1 MTQNRTTAPA
11 TFLLRQCKF
20 KNIFSAVRE
29 DCLLFTLCLLL
40 AASVVTSCSNS
51 TRIATNERGN
61 TQIKT
66 TKMTTKTFTRPDDET
81 LPRAICRYTTRCNR
95 TTIYQPV
102 RQRVSSGHLCRR
114 YYGRTAILF
123 CRQIRLWVWLACLF

>member
-1 MTQNRTTAPA
+1 MTQSRTTAPA

-20 KNIFSAVRE
+20 KNIFSVVRE

-51 TRIATNERGN
+51 PRIATNERGN

-81 LPRAICRYTTRCNR
+81 LRRQLTPSNMPLHNTLQQNNHIPTSTTKSFVRA
-95 TTIYQPV
+95 
-102 RQRVSSGHLCRR
+102 SM
-114 YYGRTAILF
+114 
-123 CRQIRLWVWLACLF
+123 